1 MLTFTPMTKVD
12 QVVEAAMALSDDERR
27 QVAVRILKA
36 VPTYD
41 PELEASLARGIAE
54 MRAGLGTDA
63 EDFLAELEAEDFLA
77 TPSKGGEKPHFA
89 AQWTRLLGRG

>member
-1 MLTFTPMTKVD
+1 MTNED
-12 QVVEAAMALSDDERR
+12 RVVEAAKALNDDEKRR
-27 QVAVRILKA
+27 AAERILKL

-63 EDFLAELEAEDFLA
+63 DEFLAELEAEDLA
-77 TPSKGGEKPHFA
+77 EEQA
-89 AQWTRLLGRG
+89 AS

>member
-1 MLTFTPMTKVD
+1 MLNSRPMTNED
-12 QVVEAAMALSDDERR
+12 RVVEAAKALNDDEKRR
-27 QVAVRILKA
+27 AAERILKL

-63 EDFLAELEAEDFLA
+63 DEFLAELEAEDLA
-77 TPSKGGEKPHFA
+77 EEQA
-89 AQWTRLLGRG
+89 AS

>member
-1 MLTFTPMTKVD
+1 MLLSAQMTTLESI
-12 QVVEAAMALSDDERR
+12 VEAAKELSDDEKRR
-27 QVAVRILKA
+27 AAERILKL

-63 EDFLAELEAEDFLA
+63 DEFLDELEAEDLA
-77 TPSKGGEKPHFA
+77 EAKA
-89 AQWTRLLGRG
+89 AS

>member
-1 MLTFTPMTKVD
+1 MLDSRPMTNED
-12 QVVEAAMALSDDERR
+12 RVVEAAKALNDDEKRR
-27 QVAVRILKA
+27 AAERILKL

-63 EDFLAELEAEDFLA
+63 DGFLAELEAEDLA
-77 TPSKGGEKPHFA
+77 EEQATS
-89 AQWTRLLGRG
+89 